1 MGKLQLVVGIG
12 IVAAVGIAGYAIYRN
27 AGKIGDLFSSTIEG
41 AITNPINS
49 FFENIQLPDWSGTTT
64 EPPSV
69 PTPPI
74 IAGETVPL
82 IGNTTVTIPPE
93 TLVDPSGTV
102 SSPTPPILNL
112 PPEIA
117 GPAAV
122 SQQAQVLQNLP
133 ERKAG
138 YYYFNF
144 LGSKYDYQAFLTK
157 DRAKEFAL
165 AAAPVG
171 DPFLNIRYLGQSKL
185 SKQGFQVFGKSQH
198 YL

>member
-1 MGKLQLVVGIG
+1 MGKAGIVLGIG
-12 IVAAVGIAGYAIYRN
+12 VVAAVGIAGYAIYRN
-27 AGKIGDLFSSTIEG
+27 AGKIGDLFSSTIQG

-74 IAGETVPL
+74 IAGSTVPL
-82 IGNTTVTIPPE
+82 VGNTTVTIPAE
-93 TLVDPSGTV
+93 TLVNPDGTV
-102 SSPTPPILNL
+102 TSPTPPILNL
-112 PPEIA
+112 PPEIKEEA
-117 GPAAV
+117 IVTQKEKAKE
-122 SQQAQVLQNLP
+122 NLP
-133 ERKAG
+133 DRKAG

-144 LGSKYDYQAFLTK
+144 LGSKYDYQAFLTA

-171 DPFLNIRYLGQSKL
+171 DAFLNIKYTGAKL
-185 SKQGFQVFGKSQH
+185 SKEGFQLFGKSQN